1 MKQLESVKRCP
12 YPYKLLL
19 QVSSRYEYL
28 FGSMRIFEGIEYF
41 VLIETHQI
49 LQAIIRHP
57 PCQLINLGVT
67 NNNTE
72 RTRTMG
78 EFELFKCTIK

>member
-1 MKQLESVKRCP
+1 MKRLEVVKR
-12 YPYKLLL
+12 YSYELLL

-41 VLIETHQI
+41 VLIETHKI

-57 PCQLINLGVT
+57 HVS
-67 NNNTE
+67 
-72 RTRTMG
+72 
-78 EFELFKCTIK
+78 